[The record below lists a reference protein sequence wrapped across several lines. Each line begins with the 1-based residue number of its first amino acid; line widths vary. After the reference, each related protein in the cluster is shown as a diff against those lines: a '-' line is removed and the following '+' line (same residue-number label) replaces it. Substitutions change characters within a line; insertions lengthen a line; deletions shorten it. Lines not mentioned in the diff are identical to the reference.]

1 MYLALMLNASNANMM
16 GLQPPVVETV
26 GRKSGGQEVG
36 LAERLGLHAPFCT
49 FRDDVSQIGHGSD
62 AARRKIKR
70 RRTSSS
76 SSRLEPAPFNIVS
89 GSEETADD
97 ELHEFEAKSKRQ
109 RTRRHPKSDSE
120 ADHHLSD
127 PPPARPKNYER
138 RSRYKTRE
146 DKYSLKQKGQRP
158 TNKQKDGI
166 VKKVKKRKR
175 KEKSGN
181 ALMHDFAASNVA
193 QDRLTV
199 SEPISSVTN

>member
-1 MYLALMLNASNANMM
+1 MLNASNASMM

-109 RTRRHPKSDSE
+109 RTQRHPKSDSE

-127 PPPARPKNYER
+127 SPPARPKNYER

-158 TNKQKDGI
+158 TKKQKDSI
-166 VKKVKKRKR
+166 VKNVKKRKR
-175 KEKSGN
+175 KQKSGN

-199 SEPISSVTN
+199 SEPISSVIN